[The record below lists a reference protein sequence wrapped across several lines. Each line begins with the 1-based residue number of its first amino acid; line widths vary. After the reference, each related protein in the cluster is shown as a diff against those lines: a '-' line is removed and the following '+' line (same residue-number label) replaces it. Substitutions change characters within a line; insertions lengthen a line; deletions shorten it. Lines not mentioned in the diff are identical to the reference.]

1 MIQIFTQVCDMLF
14 FVSFLN
20 FFFQAYTLLLL
31 IRILSSWVP
40 ESREY
45 RIIQLIGFCTDPYLD
60 LFRKMIPPLGMFDLS
75 PVVAFLCLGVIQ
87 NILTNLII
95 QMAR

>member
-60 LFRKMIPPLGMFDLS
+60 LFRKIIPPLGMFDLS
-75 PVVAFLCLGVIQ
+75 PIVAFLCLGVIQ